1 LRLGAGSNQVNTV
14 NPVKTHRP
22 HQNLLHYRPEYASIP
37 RMRKEETMPA
47 RVETQHK
54 EALERI
60 CVELGLTTSNVTRML
75 VKSFITHYDRN
86 KGEVVFPLILTR

>member
-1 LRLGAGSNQVNTV
+1 
-14 NPVKTHRP
+14 
-22 HQNLLHYRPEYASIP
+22 
-37 RMRKEETMPA
+37 
-47 RVETQHK
+47 
-54 EALERI
+54 LERI